1 MRRALPPPSLEE
13 APAADAHAPS
23 PRQRRKDARPQE
35 LLDAALT
42 LFVEK
47 GFAATRSEE
56 VAQRAGV
63 SKGTLYLYY
72 PSKEELLKAV
82 IRHNLSA
89 LIAEGVEMVDA
100 FTGSSADLLN
110 KVLMT
115 WWERFGCTPASGI
128 HKIMIA
134 EAQNFPDIAQFYT
147 DEVIGPGDQLL
158 GRIVQRG
165 VDSGE
170 FRPLPLKEMTIVLFA
185 PVIFLCLHKHSLGA
199 CPVVGPDLDP
209 SSVIHAHIDVVLRG
223 MLVRPAKDRPTSR
236 RATIG
241 DTAGPSPAK
250 PRTRR

>member
-1 MRRALPPPSLEE
+1 MRRATPDPSLEE
-13 APAADAHAPS
+13 AHAPNDTPQH

-82 IRHNLSA
+82 IRHNLST

-100 FTGSSADLLN
+100 FTGSSAELLSM
-110 KVLMT
+110 VLLT

-165 VDSGE
+165 IDSGE
-170 FRPLPLKEMTIVLFA
+170 FRALPLREMTIVLFA
-185 PVIFLCLHKHSLGA
+185 PVIFMCLHKHSLGA
-199 CPVVGPDLDP
+199 CPVIGPELEP
-209 SSVIHAHIDVVLRG
+209 ASVIQAHIDVVLRG
-223 MLVRPAKDRPTSR
+223 MLVRPGAG
-236 RATIG
+236 AIG
-241 DTAGPSPAK
+241 DTPGPSPRK
-250 PRTRR
+250 PRKRP